1 MLQIR
6 TVYLFATSP
15 KKTLDIF
22 CRCGMIESERRNSLK
37 IFLHVFVLLEK
48 ETSKGANGAALSV
61 PRLADGKEAE
71 SNIEVAASQPKRLP
85 DDSGNL

>member
-1 MLQIR
+1 MWCDN
-6 TVYLFATSP
+6 P
-15 KKTLDIF
+15 KKKLDIHH
-22 CRCGMIESERRNSLK
+22 RCGMIESERRNSLK
-37 IFLHVFVLLEK
+37 IFLHVFVLQEK
-48 ETSKGANGAALSV
+48 EASKGANGAALSV

>member
-1 MLQIR
+1 
-6 TVYLFATSP
+6 
-15 KKTLDIF
+15 
-22 CRCGMIESERRNSLK
+22 MIESERRNSLK

-61 PRLADGKEAE
+61 PRLTDGKETE
-71 SNIEVAASQPKRLP
+71 SYIEVTASQPKRLP